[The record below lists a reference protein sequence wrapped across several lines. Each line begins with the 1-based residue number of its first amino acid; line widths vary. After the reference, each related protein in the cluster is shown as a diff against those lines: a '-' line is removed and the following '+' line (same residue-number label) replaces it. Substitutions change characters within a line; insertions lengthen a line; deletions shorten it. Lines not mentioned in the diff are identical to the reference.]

1 MSMKFDW
8 TDYMAFTNP
17 PFFTF
22 MALWLFVAG
31 NLAARLI
38 AIVFLVIA
46 IWFWLLWGAVLAC
59 YYQEKIKRERRRQR
73 EFLEQLRSHRP
84 CMTFCHNTGAP
95 IPPHKIRV
103 PLEEEE

>member
-8 TDYMAFTNP
+8 VDYMAFINP

-31 NLAARLI
+31 NLTARI
-38 AIVFLVIA
+38 VAIVFLVIA

-59 YYQEKIKRERRRQR
+59 YYQRKASIERRERGEMLR
-73 EFLEQLRSHRP
+73 QLRSRRP
-84 CMTFCHNTGAP
+84 CQTFCHNSGAP
-95 IPPHKIRV
+95 I